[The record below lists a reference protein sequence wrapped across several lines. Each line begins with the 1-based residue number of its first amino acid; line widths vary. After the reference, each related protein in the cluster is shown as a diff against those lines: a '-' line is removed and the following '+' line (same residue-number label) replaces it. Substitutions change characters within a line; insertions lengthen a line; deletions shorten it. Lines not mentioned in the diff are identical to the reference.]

1 MSRPHRQNKMDN
13 QFPTTRSSEVRL
25 FILLAVAL
33 TLLLIISFIFGLKVK
48 RGDASV
54 PSKVGSELF
63 PAVAIK
69 AKAVY
74 IYDVRTKTVLFAK
87 NENTRLPLASL
98 TKIMSALVAE
108 DIGPLYSTI
117 TVSGEA
123 LEAEGDS
130 GLYKDEKWSLKDILD
145 FSLMTS
151 SNDGMR
157 AVALSLG
164 ALSRAGAS
172 SKEIIND
179 FVGEINRKAGI
190 LGLKN
195 TYFLNE
201 TGLDESDIK
210 GGAYGTAKDIS
221 ILLEY
226 ILMHHPALFAATREV
241 TTRFQSLD
249 NRLHVATNTND
260 IVAEIPGLLISKTGF
275 TDTAG
280 GNLVIVFDPEL
291 GRPIIISILGSTE
304 EGRFEDARALVAA
317 VMEYIGS
324 K

>member
-1 MSRPHRQNKMDN
+1 MDN
-13 QFPTTRSSEVRL
+13 QLLTARSSEIRL
-25 FILLAVAL
+25 FILLSVAL
-33 TLLLIISFIFGLKVK
+33 ALLLIISFVFGLKVE
-48 RGDASV
+48 RGDVSV
-54 PSKVGSELF
+54 PSKVASESF
-63 PAVAIK
+63 STVVVR

-87 NENTRLPLASL
+87 NENTRMPLASL
-98 TKIMSALVAE
+98 VKIMSALVAE
-108 DIGPLYSTI
+108 DLGPLHSTI

-123 LEAEGDS
+123 LKAEGDN
-130 GLYKDEKWSLKDILD
+130 GLYKDEKWALKDILD

-172 SKEIIND
+172 PEEIIND

-195 TYFLNE
+195 TYFWNE

-221 ILLEY
+221 VLLEY
-226 ILMHHPALFAATREV
+226 ILTHNPALFAATKEA

-249 NRLHVATNTND
+249 NHLHVATNTND

-280 GNLVIVFDPEL
+280 GNLAIVFDPEL

-304 EGRFEDARALVAA
+304 EGRFEDARILIAA
-317 VMEYIGS
+317 IMEYIS
-324 K
+324 NN